1 MISSCGPG
9 RDCWEGARR
18 GVAVPF
24 DAGEAAPSGEPVGA
38 NVEPSAESTSSGEAE
53 DAGDSGED
61 PAWLADAGER
71 ST

>member
-1 MISSCGPG
+1 M
-9 RDCWEGARR
+9 
-18 GVAVPF
+18 AVPF

>member
-1 MISSCGPG
+1 MSSCGPG

-18 GVAVPF
+18 GPAVPF

-38 NVEPSAESTSSGEAE
+38 DVELSAESTSSDEAE
-53 DAGDSGED
+53 DAGGSGDD
-61 PAWLADAGER
+61 PAWPADAGER